1 MFVPQDDIVHS
12 DLTVF
17 QNLYY
22 NAMLRLPKQVDVAA
36 KLAHVQDC
44 INVLV
49 STARLVSRA
58 QPPHTCV
65 WWPAGGEGVRVRSE
79 SSQTAGTSPFFV
91 FASSIQGLAHIQN
104 DLVGSPE
111 KRGVSG
117 GQKKRV
123 NIGMELV
130 ASCGS
135 CGRGGGGTAPWRAF
149 ESKQHVMMTM
159 SMHTTATC
167 FVSK

>member
-79 SSQTAGTSPFFV
+79 SSQTAGTSPLLCLLRPPR
-91 FASSIQGLAHIQN
+91 GLRT
-104 DLVGSPE
+104 S
-111 KRGVSG
+111 R
-117 GQKKRV
+117 
-123 NIGMELV
+123 
-130 ASCGS
+130 
-135 CGRGGGGTAPWRAF
+135 
-149 ESKQHVMMTM
+149 
-159 SMHTTATC
+159 TTSWARPR
-167 FVSK
+167 SAA